1 MGGGGRGGGC
11 AENGLGD
18 YWHGGGARGVGTRGI
33 YRDSFAAFVEKAPG
47 KMKQIALMNAVGS
60 DPESD
65 PFKNTSVYIH

>member
-1 MGGGGRGGGC
+1 M
-11 AENGLGD
+11 
-18 YWHGGGARGVGTRGI
+18 GTRGI
-33 YRDSFAAFVEKAPG
+33 YRDSFVAFVEKAPG